1 MNKALLLV
9 FLSVL
14 FSIKATEAQ
23 KLNARKVRKMF
34 EKSDIMQEHFVGFI
48 LEEQGGK
55 IVYEQ
60 NPDRYFVPAS
70 NTKLLTLY
78 AALNILGDS
87 IPGLKYHI
95 NGDSLIIWGTGDPS
109 FLHPKL
115 DNRKVFDFL
124 SQSSFSLYLAK
135 DPDIEFEPSP
145 WRADLSH
152 FPMYGNETSIK
163 SDSSGNLKVNPV
175 SILKYIRVDST
186 LTTNRFGFR
195 RSKAGNELLVP
206 NLPVPI
212 GFDSELPFPMD
223 MEVTKV
229 LLQDTLKKDITI
241 IKRHKPIDAKTLF
254 SIPSDS
260 LYKHMMLPSDNFLAE
275 QILLLC
281 SGVLGDNLDVNK
293 TIEYSLEN
301 HLKDLKNKPI
311 WEDGSGLSR
320 FNLFT
325 PNSVL
330 EVLHKLE
337 QKVGDT
343 ERLKTFLP
351 AGGVSGTLKTAY
363 QTDNGKPFV
372 WAKTGSLR
380 YMHLQSGWI
389 ETRQGRTYRYVFMNN
404 NFVRPTSEIRN
415 EMVRLM
421 TEIHEKH

>member
-1 MNKALLLV
+1 MKKTFLLV
-9 FLSVL
+9 FLSAL
-14 FSIKATEAQ
+14 FSIQTTEAQ
-23 KLNARKVRKMF
+23 KLNTRKVRKMF
-34 EKSDIMQEHFVGFI
+34 EQSDIMQEHFVGFI

-55 IVYEQ
+55 NIYEQ

-87 IPGLKYHI
+87 IPGLKYHV

-124 SQSSFSLYLAK
+124 ADSPYSIYLAK
-135 DPDIEFEPSP
+135 DPDVEFEPSP

-152 FPMYGNETSIK
+152 FPMYGNETIIK
-163 SDSSGNLKVNPV
+163 SDSSHKLIV
-175 SILKYIRVDST
+175 SPTGISNYIKIDST
-186 LTTNRFGFR
+186 LITNRFTLR
-195 RSKAGNELLVP
+195 RSKSGKELLMP
-206 NLPVPI
+206 SLPVPV
-212 GFDSELPFPMD
+212 GFESQIPFPMD
-223 MEVTKV
+223 LEVTRI
-229 LLQDTLKKDITI
+229 LLQDTLKRDVTLIRRQRPAGI
-241 IKRHKPIDAKTLF
+241 KTLL

-260 LYKHMMLPSDNFLAE
+260 LYRHMMLPSDNFLAE

-281 SGVLGDNLDVNK
+281 SGQLGDTLDVNK
-293 TIEYSLEN
+293 TIEYSIKNYLG
-301 HLKDLKNKPI
+301 DLKNKPI

-325 PNSVL
+325 PNTVL

-337 QKVGDT
+337 QKIGDT

-351 AGGVSGTLKTAY
+351 AGGVSGTIKNAY
-363 QTDNGKPFV
+363 KTDNGKPFV

-389 ETRQGRTYRYVFMNN
+389 ETKKGKVYRYVFMNN
-404 NFVRPTSEIRN
+404 NFIRPTSEIRA

-421 TEIHEKH
+421 TEIHEKY